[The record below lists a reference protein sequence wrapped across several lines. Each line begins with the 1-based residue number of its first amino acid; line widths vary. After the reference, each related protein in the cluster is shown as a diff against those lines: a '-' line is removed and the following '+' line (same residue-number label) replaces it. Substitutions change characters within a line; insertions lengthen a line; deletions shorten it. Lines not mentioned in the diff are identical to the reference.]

1 MKSEKVTFEET
12 GCFSPLFLDYLNK
25 KVELEPFYQ
34 AYPSIENFK
43 EIIENRVYSDENR
56 TELVQVLQDEYGQLR
71 ISDAVDF
78 NIHSLQ
84 NERTFTVT
92 TGHQLNIFT
101 GPLYFIYK
109 ITTVIRI
116 CQELKKEYPDYHFVP
131 VFWMASEDHDLAEIN
146 HFNLFGKTYT
156 WETTQK
162 GPVGRIKPHSIV
174 AVMDQLADH
183 DISIFEKAYLNHGTL
198 ADAVRDY
205 VNRLFG
211 DQGVVVVDGDNKTLK
226 SIFAPVIKEEI
237 EKGSSH
243 ALVAKASGKL
253 KAMGYSDQA
262 FSREVNFFY
271 MQKGIRERIVKEG
284 DRFNVLNTDISFSS
298 EEILKLIDS
307 NPEKFSPNVILRPL
321 YEESVLPNLAYVGGP
336 AEVAYWLQLK
346 DVFDHYQVSY
356 PIVMPR
362 NFALIVNK
370 GTQKK
375 IEKLK
380 LKGADLFKSVNDI
393 KEAILDETSLGGF
406 DLEEERIA
414 ITQIFDKLKERA
426 AEIDASL
433 TGYIGAE
440 SAGTFKAL
448 DNIAKRLKKAEMQNN
463 DVAMS
468 QVDSIKEKLFPNGK
482 LQERHDNLLS
492 FYLNNPDFIKIL
504 LAKFKP
510 FDFHFQIIRDM

>member
-1 MKSEKVTFEET
+1 
-12 GCFSPLFLDYLNK
+12 
-25 KVELEPFYQ
+25 
-34 AYPSIENFK
+34 
-43 EIIENRVYSDENR
+43 
-56 TELVQVLQDEYGQLR
+56 
-71 ISDAVDF
+71 
-78 NIHSLQ
+78 
-84 NERTFTVT
+84 
-92 TGHQLNIFT
+92 
-101 GPLYFIYK
+101 
-109 ITTVIRI
+109 
-116 CQELKKEYPDYHFVP
+116 
-131 VFWMASEDHDLAEIN
+131 
-146 HFNLFGKTYT
+146 
-156 WETTQK
+156 
-162 GPVGRIKPHSIV
+162 
-174 AVMDQLADH
+174 
-183 DISIFEKAYLNHGTL
+183 
-198 ADAVRDY
+198 
-205 VNRLFG
+205 
-211 DQGVVVVDGDNKTLK
+211 
-226 SIFAPVIKEEI
+226 
-237 EKGSSH
+237 
-243 ALVAKASGKL
+243 
-253 KAMGYSDQA
+253 
-262 FSREVNFFY
+262 
-271 MQKGIRERIVKEG
+271 
-284 DRFNVLNTDISFSS
+284 
-298 EEILKLIDS
+298 
-307 NPEKFSPNVILRPL
+307 
-321 YEESVLPNLAYVGGP
+321 
-336 AEVAYWLQLK
+336 
-346 DVFDHYQVSY
+346 
-356 PIVMPR
+356 
-362 NFALIVNK
+362 VNK